1 MATRL
6 LDTTIIGGG
15 MAGLTCA
22 ALLAKR
28 GLRVALFEQHEI
40 PGGYCSSFERDG
52 YTFDV
57 GVDSVCG
64 LGPQGRAGRIMGLA
78 GIGETLPRVHL
89 PDVRGNV
96 FPDESFVVP
105 ESAERHVAQLQRR
118 FPADARG
125 LKRLFDVMEAI
136 ARSAAVTPPDRLW
149 DGPPSLSRHPELK
162 QWRHATF
169 LELIRAYVQDPVAW
183 AWLSERVPYVA
194 LPPSQV
200 SAVTMCVMVMS
211 YFRGGAWRVRG
222 GFQKLPDLLVESI
235 RAHGGTVELNCPVT
249 EILVENG
256 AAAGVRTHDG
266 RAFPSR
272 EVVCASDITAALGR
286 MLPSELAGPAL
297 ATVRSGEPSLSLF
310 LIYIGTSL
318 DLSRFEL
325 PSSLGIFPSTDV
337 ETAFEVQEAARGA
350 HEGTGFGVE
359 IPTLL
364 DTSVAPPNR
373 HAVIV
378 HYPTRY
384 DSGATSAER
393 DAIVESVLDRLEA
406 TILPG
411 LRSAIEVQISA
422 TPRTLER
429 YTWNRAGSPYG
440 FAQTPERYRLLRDIA
455 RNPIPGLHVAGHW
468 TDYGGGVP
476 CAIASGYVKANLLSG
491 APQGRAI
498 PGRAAVV

>member
-1 MATRL
+1 
-6 LDTTIIGGG
+6 

-28 GLRVALFEQHEI
+28 GMRVALFEQHDV
-40 PGGYCSSFERDG
+40 PGGYCSSFESQG

-57 GVDSVCG
+57 GVDSICG

-78 GIGETLPRVHL
+78 GIGDHLPRVHL

-105 ESAERHVAQLQRR
+105 ESVDRHVAQLQRR
-118 FPADARG
+118 FPTEAPGIKA
-125 LKRLFDVMEAI
+125 LFDVMEAV
-136 ARSAAVTPPDRLW
+136 ARSASITPPDRLW
-149 DGPPSLSRHPELK
+149 DGMPNFDRHPEL
-162 QWRHATF
+162 QRWRRATF
-169 LELIRAYVQDPVAW
+169 LELIQEYVDDPIAW

-222 GFQKLPDLLVESI
+222 GIQQLPNLLVEAI
-235 RAHGGTVELNCPVT
+235 RANGGTVELSCPIT

-256 AAAGVRTHDG
+256 AAAGVRTEDG

-272 EVVCASDITAALGR
+272 DVVCASDLTAALSR
-286 MLPSELAGPAL
+286 MLPADLAGPSL
-297 ATVRSGEPSLSLF
+297 AKVQAADPSLSL
-310 LIYIGTSL
+310 LLLYIGTSI
-318 DLSRFEL
+318 DLSKFEL
-325 PSSLGIFPSTDV
+325 PSSIGVFPSTDV
-337 ETAFEVQEAARGA
+337 ETAFEAQQAATGA
-350 HEGTGFGVE
+350 DEGTGFGVE

-364 DTSVAPPNR
+364 DPSVAPPNR
-373 HAVIV
+373 HTVIV
-378 HYPTRY
+378 HYPTRF
-384 DSGATSAER
+384 DSAATPESR

-411 LRSAIEVQISA
+411 LRSTIEVQISA

-429 YTWNRAGSPYG
+429 YTWNRGGAPYG
-440 FAQTPERYRLLRDIA
+440 FAQSPERYRLLRDLA
-455 RNPIPGLHVAGHW
+455 RTPIPGFHVAGHW

-491 APQGRAI
+491 APQGRVV